1 MRIHIHA
8 CTCTCLFN
16 RRARARTTTA
26 AVAATSTLCATT
38 TLSTTTLS
46 ATTTMLL
53 SGGML
58 LFVLTLGVDPLV
70 SQGIVVDLDVNV
82 GLLGFSG
89 EGAWQFEL
97 NAGELHSLL
106 ERLLPERRPSCGPE
120 ATPMGVT
127 YKLNYNVVLMQT
139 GLARLQR
146 TLATAMRPA
155 HADEHGVYD
164 VEASAI
170 EEHFDMLYAS
180 YFTPHEQP
188 EGAEGPA
195 AYTILVINPNKGD
208 MAQLADVPPAFSY
221 RYRYNGG
228 APSQMWLS
236 AHRYLVLDVSA
247 GPCSLGMSRAAG
259 GAVSAASVPQIHAAL
274 QGGAAGLKARE
285 ADAAAASS
293 HALYHNHVTAQLG
306 GLLLSAVRHV
316 IAADL
321 HACALPDFDELV
333 VPLLALRNHAL
344 FDPLQAGHAF
354 SVDLPRLGLQLRKLL
369 LPGQTLTLLPSTH
382 ELHGHPQLSVAV
394 TRAMQADSVHE
405 HRGGRHVASARP
417 YIDAEGLAH
426 QLRHTVD
433 WLALPLLDAAAASAL
448 RRPSGPDGSSDGSA
462 AAANRTAPGEGRR
475 RRVLPVYV
483 FSLAGLHEELLMA
496 SEPDAEPGATSRRDG
511 GSSADRDLQL
521 SHAAADL
528 VIVLQTEQQSLAT
541 PHFDDGGAVRTSP
554 RDPTR
559 HVLAGLAAAV
569 GAIPP
574 PYQARLP
581 GGGAVYDF
589 AWATGHHP
597 FGPFANSS
605 ALSATTVDAARR
617 NALLSRLHQAHLTL
631 RAAAAALEATAAPYV
646 HATDAD
652 SPEHRQQLQRLRA
665 AAVGGG
671 AAHAAAVVAALGE
684 EAGGELQRLLLLR
697 LQRGALR
704 LSSATAQ
711 REVLRHFAE
720 LCAFDAP
727 LADAARQLQQQRWQ
741 AAHAATS
748 ALLGRTSAFLEQL
761 QTDLGRLQQE
771 LACCATA
778 HAAPPSYHL
787 RSALLLALG
796 AAMLYGATVWLASPS
811 RKKLGHRRQ

>member
-1 MRIHIHA
+1 
-8 CTCTCLFN
+8 
-16 RRARARTTTA
+16 
-26 AVAATSTLCATT
+26 
-38 TLSTTTLS
+38 
-46 ATTTMLL
+46 
-53 SGGML
+53 
-58 LFVLTLGVDPLV
+58 
-70 SQGIVVDLDVNV
+70 
-82 GLLGFSG
+82 
-89 EGAWQFEL
+89 
-97 NAGELHSLL
+97 
-106 ERLLPERRPSCGPE
+106 
-120 ATPMGVT
+120 
-127 YKLNYNVVLMQT
+127 
-139 GLARLQR
+139 
-146 TLATAMRPA
+146 
-155 HADEHGVYD
+155 
-164 VEASAI
+164 
-170 EEHFDMLYAS
+170 
-180 YFTPHEQP
+180 
-188 EGAEGPA
+188 
-195 AYTILVINPNKGD
+195 
-208 MAQLADVPPAFSY
+208 
-221 RYRYNGG
+221 
-228 APSQMWLS
+228 MWLS
-236 AHRYLVLDVSA
+236 ARRYLVLDVSA
-247 GPCSLGMSRAAG
+247 GPCSLGMSHAAG

-293 HALYHNHVTAQLG
+293 HALYHNHVLAQLG
-306 GLLLSAVRHV
+306 ALLLSAVRHV
-316 IAADL
+316 IAPDL

-333 VPLLALRNHAL
+333 VPVLALRNHAL
-344 FDPLQAGHAF
+344 YDPLQPGHAF
-354 SVDLPRLGLQLRKLL
+354 SLDLARLGVQLRKLL

-382 ELHGHPQLSVAV
+382 ALHGHPQLSVAL
-394 TRAMQADSVHE
+394 TRALQADSVLE
-405 HRGGRHVASARP
+405 HTGERYLARARP
-417 YIDAEGLAH
+417 YLDAEGLAH

-448 RRPSGPDGSSDGSA
+448 RRRPSRAEDA
-462 AAANRTAPGEGRR
+462 AAEGAAAEGAASAANRSAPAEGRR
-475 RRVLPVYV
+475 RRVLPVYL

-496 SEPDAEPGATSRRDG
+496 SEPGADPDATSQRDG
-511 GSSADRDLQL
+511 SSAPADRDLQL

-528 VIVLQTEQQSLAT
+528 VIALQTEQQSVAT
-541 PHFDDGGAVRTSP
+541 AHFDDGGAVRTSP

-569 GAIPP
+569 GALPP
-574 PYQARLP
+574 PYLARRP
-581 GGGAVYDF
+581 GGGVVYDF

-605 ALSATTVDAARR
+605 ALSATSVDAARR
-617 NALLSRLHQAHLTL
+617 NALLSHLHQVHLTL

-652 SPEHRQQLQRLRA
+652 SPEHRQLLQGLRA

-684 EAGGELQRLLLLR
+684 EAGGELQRRLLRR

-761 QTDLGRLQQE
+761 QADLDRLRQQ

-796 AAMLYGATVWLASPS
+796 AAVLGGATVWLASPG
-811 RKKLGHRRQ
+811 RKKPGHRRQ

>member
-1 MRIHIHA
+1 
-8 CTCTCLFN
+8 
-16 RRARARTTTA
+16 
-26 AVAATSTLCATT
+26 
-38 TLSTTTLS
+38 
-46 ATTTMLL
+46 MLL

-58 LFVLTLGVDPLV
+58 LTVLTLGVDPSV
-70 SQGIVVDLDVNV
+70 SQGIVVDLNVNV

-236 AHRYLVLDVSA
+236 ARRYLVFDVSA
-247 GPCSLGMSRAAG
+247 GPCSLGISHAAG

-274 QGGAAGLKARE
+274 QGGAAGLQARE
-285 ADAAAASS
+285 ADVAAASS
-293 HALYHNHVTAQLG
+293 HALYHNHFMAQLCA
-306 GLLLSAVRHV
+306 LLLSAVRHV

-344 FDPLQAGHAF
+344 FDPLQPGHAF
-354 SVDLPRLGLQLRKLL
+354 SIDLARLGLQLRKLL

-382 ELHGHPQLSVAV
+382 ELHGHPQLSVAA

-405 HRGGRHVASARP
+405 HRGGRYVASARP
-417 YIDAEGLAH
+417 YLDAEGLAH

-448 RRPSGPDGSSDGSA
+448 RREPSA

-496 SEPDAEPGATSRRDG
+496 SERGAIPDASRDATSSQRDG
-511 GSSADRDLQL
+511 SSTSADRDLQL

-528 VIVLQTEQQSLAT
+528 VIVLQTEQQSVAT
-541 PHFDDGGAVRTSP
+541 PHFDDDGAVRTSP

-559 HVLAGLAAAV
+559 HVLAGLAAAI

-574 PYQARLP
+574 PYQAHLP

-597 FGPFANSS
+597 FGPFANST

-671 AAHAAAVVAALGE
+671 AAHAAAVVEALGE
-684 EAGGELQRLLLLR
+684 EAGGELQRLLLRR
-697 LQRGALR
+697 LQRGTLR

-727 LADAARQLQQQRWQ
+727 LADAAHQLQQQRWQ
-741 AAHAATS
+741 AAHASTS
-748 ALLGRTSAFLEQL
+748 VLLGRTSAFLAQL

-771 LACCATA
+771 LACCTTA

-787 RSALLLALG
+787 RSALLLSLG